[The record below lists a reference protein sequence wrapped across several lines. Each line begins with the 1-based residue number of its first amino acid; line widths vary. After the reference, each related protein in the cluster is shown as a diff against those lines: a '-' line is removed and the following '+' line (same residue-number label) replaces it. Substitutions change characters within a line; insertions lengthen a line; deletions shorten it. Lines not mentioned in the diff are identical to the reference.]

1 MAEGTPPVQPH
12 YVDIGERSIDLNT
25 VFDGVAAIGSAVS
38 AGAAWY
44 GVTRQP
50 QASQDQQ
57 STAGPT
63 IALPPGVGQEGD

>member
-1 MAEGTPPVQPH
+1 MAEDTPQVQPL
-12 YVDIGERSIDLNT
+12 YVDIEERSIDLNT
-25 VFDGVAAIGSAVS
+25 VFDGVAAVSSAAS

-44 GVTRQP
+44 SVTRQP

-63 IALPPGVGQEGD
+63 IAPPPGVGREGD